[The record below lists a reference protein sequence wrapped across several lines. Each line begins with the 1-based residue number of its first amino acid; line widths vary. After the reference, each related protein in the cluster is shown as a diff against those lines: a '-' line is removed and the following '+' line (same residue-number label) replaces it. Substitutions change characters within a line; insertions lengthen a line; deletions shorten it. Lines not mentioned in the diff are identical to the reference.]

1 MTQLPV
7 SNHPIAINMSLSI
20 YCKLIFMLSS
30 NPPFRANVCLRSSS
44 KCTFFF
50 FPSERENYSSVLY
63 LEAWEDSFDGSIS
76 CFETQFPCYWFSH
89 QQWAMCFQVKHL
101 HCLRVMLF
109 NNASGHSV
117 LAVEKSLQLH
127 DHI

>member
-50 FPSERENYSSVLY
+50 SPVKGKIIVQFFILRHGKILLMGALVALKHNFPVT
-63 LEAWEDSFDGSIS
+63 DSATSNELCAF
-76 CFETQFPCYWFSH
+76 
-89 QQWAMCFQVKHL
+89 
-101 HCLRVMLF
+101 R
-109 NNASGHSV
+109 
-117 LAVEKSLQLH
+117 
-127 DHI
+127 